1 MTALAASADALA
13 RAFDADFA
21 RPTAAR
27 AAAAEDL
34 LAIRI
39 GRAAAAAVTHRPSTS
54 STGSRFGSPVPNF
67 LGAVVSGSR

>member
-21 RPTAAR
+21 RPTAAG

-34 LAIRI
+34 LAIR
-39 GRAAAAAVTHRPSTS
+39 THTPSTS

>member
-27 AAAAEDL
+27 AAAAEDC
-34 LAIRI
+34 
-39 GRAAAAAVTHRPSTS
+39 
-54 STGSRFGSPVPNF
+54 SR
-67 LGAVVSGSR
+67 SGSGVLRPRR